1 MALCYRAMLVFYRRE
16 ITVIRSPLLI
26 AVYFNSRPAL
36 KREGD
41 VQTDMERVLPRRVST
56 HVRKAADDMNILRAV
71 YPVRS
76 FNPRRRA
83 AAKFLIFA

>member
-1 MALCYRAMLVFYRRE
+1 MALRYRAMLVFYGRE
-16 ITVIRSPLLI
+16 ITIIRPSLLI
-26 AVYFNSRPAL
+26 A
-36 KREGD
+36 
-41 VQTDMERVLPRRVST
+41 VST

-83 AAKFLIFA
+83 AAKFLIPA

>member
-26 AVYFNSRPAL
+26 AV
-36 KREGD
+36 
-41 VQTDMERVLPRRVST
+41 ST

-71 YPVRS
+71 SHDRS